1 MPDTFLAQAG
11 PVRAHGR
18 GADKRVGLGHL
29 LTKVTTAMASGRDV
43 IRERFEEEL
52 RALVRA
58 RSIALRD
65 EPDTPGPHVTCF
77 DVPASGA
84 HHRGRIEA
92 VFEAGRRL
100 DGWTCQV
107 LEGATHV
114 AALILEIERAGGRLS
129 ASARG
134 RADGAAPLIG
144 SSPGIRAVR
153 DRIERVA
160 ATDFTVL
167 IEGAIGP
174 QPHPSFIEVFGP
186 TAFGD
191 RDGEVARKG
200 RIASAPWI
208 TPQSGIIR
216 SERALRTVSVAIIQ
230 SHLNASYCR
239 RQTQELPDRVSH
251 RSGRYGRGV

>member
-29 LTKVTTAMASGRDV
+29 LTKVTTAIACGRDGV
-43 IRERFEEEL
+43 RERFEEEL
-52 RALVRA
+52 RVLVRA

-65 EPDTPGPHVTCF
+65 EPDAPGPHVMCF
-77 DVPASGA
+77 DVPSGA
-84 HHRGRIEA
+84 VHHRGRIEA
-92 VFEAGRRL
+92 DFDAGRRL

-114 AALILEIERAGGRLS
+114 AAMILELERAGGRLS
-129 ASARG
+129 AAARG

-144 SSPGIRAVR
+144 SSSGIRAVR

-167 IEGAIGP
+167 IEGA
-174 QPHPSFIEVFGP
+174 
-186 TAFGD
+186 
-191 RDGEVARKG
+191 
-200 RIASAPWI
+200 
-208 TPQSGIIR
+208 
-216 SERALRTVSVAIIQ
+216 
-230 SHLNASYCR
+230 
-239 RQTQELPDRVSH
+239 
-251 RSGRYGRGV
+251 SGR

>member
-1 MPDTFLAQAG
+1 MPETILAQAG

-18 GADKRVGLGHL
+18 GADKRVGLSHL
-29 LTKVTTAMASGRDV
+29 LAKVTTAIASGRDV
-43 IRERFEEEL
+43 VRERFEEEL
-52 RALVRA
+52 RVLVRA
-58 RSIALRD
+58 QSIALRE
-65 EPDTPGPHVTCF
+65 EPDPPGPHVMCF
-77 DVPASGA
+77 DVPVGGG

-107 LEGATHV
+107 LESSTHV
-114 AALILEIERAGGRLS
+114 AAMILEIERITGRLG

-144 SSPGIRAVR
+144 SSAAIRAVR

-174 QPHPSFIEVFGP
+174 QPHRNVIDFSCN
-186 TAFGD
+186 
-191 RDGEVARKG
+191 
-200 RIASAPWI
+200 APV
-208 TPQSGIIR
+208 R
-216 SERALRTVSVAIIQ
+216 
-230 SHLNASYCR
+230 
-239 RQTQELPDRVSH
+239 
-251 RSGRYGRGV
+251 